1 MHLCHIRPQI
11 ILEAGGLYILLYYS
25 ILVQYDINTRDLE
38 QVGIFCLE
46 ALSHEI
52 PNFIYLCRLSL

>member
-1 MHLCHIRPQI
+1 MLVPHIRPRI
-11 ILEAGGLYILLYYS
+11 MLEADGLYILLYYN
-25 ILVQYDINTRDLE
+25 ILVQYDINAHRLG

-52 PNFIYLCRLSL
+52 PDFIYLCRLSL